1 MHVPGKKTPEIIST
15 IETLM
20 EYETAGDPIT
30 GLKWTRKTTEK
41 VTNELKAL
49 GIKEVNRAS
58 VGRLLK
64 EFGYSLKV
72 NHKKRALGAK
82 RTPEARVQRNQ
93 QFEYINLLRTQF
105 ADEGNPII
113 SGDSKKKEMVGDF
126 KNNGAAWCKRA
137 FEVSDHDFRQ
147 YAEGIAIGYGIYDIL
162 ANKGSMFVGIHHD
175 TPAFAVES
183 IAKWWKQDGAKRYEG
198 RKSLLILADAGGSN
212 GYRPRA
218 WKYELQ
224 RKLCD
229 PFGLYVTVC
238 HYPPGASKWNPIE
251 HRLFSAIS
259 NNWEGVPLDSYEKI
273 LKHMRT
279 TKTNPKHGTGLKVK
293 ATLVRK
299 RYSNGQK
306 VSDKEMA
313 QLQLKKHDT
322 LPNWNYSLSPT
333 KM

>member
-1 MHVPGKKTPEIIST
+1 
-15 IETLM
+15 M

-49 GIKEVNRAS
+49 GIKEVNRTS

-64 EFGYSLKV
+64 ELGYSLKV
-72 NHKKRALGAK
+72 NHKKRALGANK
-82 RTPEARVQRNQ
+82 TPEARAHRNQ
-93 QFEYINLLRTQF
+93 QFEYVNLLRTQF
-105 ADEGNPII
+105 ADEGNSII
-113 SGDSKKKEMVGDF
+113 SVDAKKKEMVGDF
-126 KNNGAAWCKRA
+126 KNNGQSWRKRA
-137 FEVSDHDFRQ
+137 FEVGDHDFRQ
-147 YAEGIAIGYGIYDIL
+147 YAEGIAINYGIYDML
-162 ANKGSMFVGIHHD
+162 ANTGSMFVGIHHD

-183 IAKWWKQDGAKRYEG
+183 IAKWWKQDGAKRYKG

-212 GYRPRA
+212 GYRSRA

-259 NNWEGVPLDSYEKI
+259 NNWEGVPLNSYEKI
-273 LKHMRT
+273 LKYMRT

-313 QLQLKKHDT
+313 QLQLKKHDI
-322 LPNWNYSLSPT
+322 LPNWNYTLSPT